1 MPAASDTAILIAGPT
16 ASGKTALAVSIAKK
30 LNGSVINAD
39 SMQVYADLEILSARP
54 APDEQEGVPH
64 LLFGHVDGAVNYSV
78 GKWLADAAVAIAQ
91 VRAAGRIPVITGG
104 TGLYFKGLL
113 EGLSQMPP
121 VPEEVRAR
129 VRALLAGLS
138 GEAMHA
144 RLARVDAAGAARIAP
159 GDRQRIE
166 RALEVFEATGRPL
179 SEFQG
184 NRGEALL
191 DMQLCAAFFL
201 EPDRAVLRDRI
212 DQRFDKMIAA
222 GALEEVRALAER
234 RLDPALPVMRAHGV
248 PGLLAYL
255 QGEMTLAEAIEKG
268 KGDTRRYAKRQF
280 TWFRHQLP
288 QFVWTAPERA
298 QEALGAR
305 LAELEDPCSRA
316 PCRLVR
322 TGNSNRRGPYGNC
335 S

>member
-305 LAELEDPCSRA
+305 LAELEDSVFTRA
-316 PCRLVR
+316 VP
-322 TGNSNRRGPYGNC
+322 TGQNR
-335 S
+335 